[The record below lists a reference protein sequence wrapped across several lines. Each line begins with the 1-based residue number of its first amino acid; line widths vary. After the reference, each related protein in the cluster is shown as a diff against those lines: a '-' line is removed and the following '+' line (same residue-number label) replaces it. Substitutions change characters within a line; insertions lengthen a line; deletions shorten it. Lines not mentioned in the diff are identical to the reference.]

1 MKKITR
7 THDSLYLKENRYE
20 EPKQVHMDI
29 ISNIKTKENIN
40 DDIVISDFGC
50 AAGEFV
56 YALRKNFP
64 KAKIEGYDVLD
75 ELIEKAKIE
84 VPNVD
89 FFVGSIVD
97 REMCKR
103 EHANVALCLGVLP
116 IFDTFENIINN
127 LLYWTKSGG
136 VIFIHGLFND
146 FPIDVNIKYNLSE
159 NYGKNELE
167 AGWNIFSKKT
177 ISDWLKYNHEV
188 QEYKFDDFNL
198 NIDLEP
204 NEDPVRSWTIKN
216 ESGNRMITNGLC
228 LLQPHSILYIKKI

>member
-40 DDIVISDFGC
+40 DDIIISDFGC

-89 FFVGSIVD
+89 FFVGSIID

-136 VIFIHGLFND
+136 VIIIHGLFND

-177 ISDWLKYNHEV
+177 ISD
-188 QEYKFDDFNL
+188 
-198 NIDLEP
+198 
-204 NEDPVRSWTIKN
+204 
-216 ESGNRMITNGLC
+216 
-228 LLQPHSILYIKKI
+228 